1 MAVAVA
7 LLLQSA
13 QARAAAPGPSA
24 EPLAPPAP
32 LWVVNVTALPPHLV
46 PLFQSAQGVVNR
58 AGGPAVL
65 LVGLATDGG
74 AERTILPFLRS
85 RFGAWLA
92 YDESRYLAGSAAW
105 DLFQQPFV
113 RAAVRGVVFCGSADA
128 NPALSAAL
136 SVAAAHGSAA
146 AVCASPSSR
155 REILG
160 RTQLPLLADLSGRWP
175 ALDGNG
181 TALGARQCQ
190 SVNAFVAALP
200 SANFSNRSF
209 ATWPA
214 EPPGGAPTTGYDHCA
229 SERMLVMCMDSA
241 AADWNSTQASLLA
254 RYPPLSVGFGWWT
267 KEGPDIAALSA
278 RGQTW
283 LGGGHSLSLFSR
295 LPPLSQHTPQ
305 PSAPSLPAV
314 ADGASLVVFSFTQG
328 DAASFDQKINLR
340 NLMLRSARDS
350 VSAATGVTRVPTV
363 GWGCMRL

>member
-1 MAVAVA
+1 MVAVAVVAA
-7 LLLQSA
+7 LLLLSA
-13 QARAAAPGPSA
+13 PVQAAAPRSSA

-32 LWVVNVTALPPHLV
+32 LWVVNVSGLPPHLV

-92 YDESRYLAGSAAW
+92 YDESRHLAGSAAW
-105 DLFQQPFV
+105 GLFQQPFV
-113 RAAVRGVVFCGSADA
+113 RAAVRGVVF
-128 NPALSAAL
+128 
-136 SVAAAHGSAA
+136 
-146 AVCASPSSR
+146 ASPSSR
-155 REILG
+155 REILD
-160 RTQLPLLADLSGRWP
+160 RTQLPVLADLSGRWP
-175 ALDGNG
+175 ALDGN
-181 TALGARQCQ
+181 ASLGPRQCL

-214 EPPGGAPTTGYDHCA
+214 EPPGGAPTTGYDHCT

-241 AADWNSTQASLLA
+241 APDWNSTQASLLA
-254 RYPPLSVGFGWWT
+254 RYPPLSFGFGWWT

-278 RGQTW
+278 RGLTW

-295 LPPLSQHTPQ
+295 LPPLPLHIPQ

-314 ADGASLVVFSFTQG
+314 AGGASLVIFSFTQG
-328 DAASFDQKINLR
+328 DAVVFDQKINLR
-340 NLMLRSARDS
+340 NLMLRSAVEP
-350 VSAATGVTRVPTV
+350 VSAQKG
-363 GWGCMRL
+363 

>member
-1 MAVAVA
+1 MVAMALVAA
-7 LLLQSA
+7 LLLLSAPA
-13 QARAAAPGPSA
+13 QAAPPRPFD
-24 EPLAPPAP
+24 EPPAP
-32 LWVVNVTALPPHLV
+32 LWVVNVSSLPPHIV

-85 RFGAWLA
+85 RFGPWLA

-254 RYPPLSVGFGWWT
+254 RYPPLSFGFGWWT

-295 LPPLSQHTPQ
+295 LPSLTPHTPQ
-305 PSAPSLPAV
+305 PTRSLPAV

-328 DAASFDQKINLR
+328 DAAAFDQKINLR
-340 NLMLRSARDS
+340 NLMLQSAVEP
-350 VSAATGVTRVPTV
+350 VSAATSARSLLL
-363 GWGCMRL
+363 RL